1 MYVCVSVRSLAK
13 SKLALAGDG
22 GKRLR
27 RKLLER
33 DHKSGPGTEETR
45 IVWGGHWRDCYC
57 SSVWLRPSWSKS

>member
-1 MYVCVSVRSLAK
+1 VYVCVSVRSLAK

-33 DHKSGPGTEETR
+33 DHKYGPGTEET
-45 IVWGGHWRDCYC
+45 
-57 SSVWLRPSWSKS
+57 